1 MDEWAC
7 RPGNDFDGKGD
18 ELGQTPPP
26 LSDEEAALG
35 GEAFTSRAPTIS
47 ASSGDADDSRGAV
60 VEKSPPL
67 KDDDGLRRREGTS
80 SCAIQEDRRETGESG
95 RIYDEREGR

>member
-18 ELGQTPPP
+18 ELGQALPP
-26 LSDEEAALG
+26 LNDEEAALG

-47 ASSGDADDSRGAV
+47 ASSGDADDSRGTI
-60 VEKSPPL
+60 VEKPSPL

-80 SCAIQEDRRETGESG
+80 SNAIQEDRRETGDSG
-95 RIYDEREGR
+95 KTYDEREGR